1 MPKQKDT
8 KKPLFERCDVVR
20 VMGVPSPLM
29 LVIDVSKDTD
39 LNDEFAVGVIYFHEG
54 APPDAY
60 GEAREFPEGILQ
72 LVTPAAQVREE
83 AAAATRK
90 ARGIL

>member
-1 MPKQKDT
+1 MSKQPMPKQKDT

-54 APPDAY
+54 DPP
-60 GEAREFPEGILQ
+60 P
-72 LVTPAAQVREE
+72 TP
-83 AAAATRK
+83 TGMPGSSPK
-90 ARGIL
+90 GSSNS

>member
-1 MPKQKDT
+1 MSKQPMPKQKDT

-54 APPDAY
+54 APVDNKDSRRACDCVPRDSSANRQPWAVY
-60 GEAREFPEGILQ
+60 RWL
-72 LVTPAAQVREE
+72 
-83 AAAATRK
+83 
-90 ARGIL
+90 